1 MQHCTEHGYNQ
12 RFLANADCP
21 VLLLLPYVRRKAA
34 VPAGVVI
41 DLCDAL
47 GTPKLLFQAKA
58 QSERASKF
66 FPTPGPYYVC
76 RVEFGAPGTAHEH
89 TYQALVPLLKEPSAE
104 LTGRPCFPR
113 PCSPCPRHP
122 GAPRPRTPPSRLPWA
137 QGKASGRAEDD
148 GGPQQRKAAPAAR
161 TKQEPGRKDRHR

>member
-1 MQHCTEHGYNQ
+1 MFICVRHGDNQ

-104 LTGRPCFPR
+104 LTGR
-113 PCSPCPRHP
+113 
-122 GAPRPRTPPSRLPWA
+122 
-137 QGKASGRAEDD
+137 GKASGRAEDD